1 MVSLFLIKFP
11 RPSFAGFRILSEH
24 WCTGFEIQL
33 YLDRLIKAASQCIY
47 AEYVFRDE
55 KERGKPWRIAKE
67 RGSEPQYG
75 LKYEAPGEQLET
87 QKFSQQDNIH
97 AHHLVYYSFTI
108 RFASNHDRQS
118 ANISRGAHGILKYDW
133 LIQFTRA

>member
-33 YLDRLIKAASQCIY
+33 YLDKLIKAASQCIY

-75 LKYEAPGEQLET
+75 LKYEASGEQLET
-87 QKFSQQDNIH
+87 QKVRSISMHIIWCIILSQLDSQ
-97 AHHLVYYSFTI
+97 ATTI
-108 RFASNHDRQS
+108 GNLQLSTF
-118 ANISRGAHGILKYDW
+118 RGVLMI
-133 LIQFTRA
+133 F